1 MDSNT
6 LFTAALELAGTPWK
20 VTESRFEGSPPKLEL
35 DLDFDRGSRFCCPQ
49 CVEAGRAEP
58 EALCPVHDTTTKQWR
73 HMDFFQYQCLLSA
86 RVPRVKCADHGVLQA
101 SVPWARPGSGFTLL
115 MEAAILRLAQQ
126 MPVVQIARLLGVHDT
141 QLWRVILH
149 HVNLAQAARDWS
161 KVTRV
166 LVDETSAR
174 RGHRYVTN
182 FVCADSREL
191 LFMID
196 GRGSEAFEAFAQAL
210 ADHGVKI
217 EQITWVCMDMSRAYR
232 KGARE
237 VFPKAKIVF
246 DRFHVMLL
254 AGKAVDEVR
263 KELARHGADL
273 KGSMWALRG
282 NDWNLSADNLQKR
295 NQLARQYKTLGR
307 ALMLRDVLADIL
319 STGTE
324 ADLRAWCTR
333 MLRSRLEPFR
343 RLVATL
349 RAHWDGVVAM
359 LQTDLTNGL
368 IEAING
374 LLQLAKRMA
383 RGFRGIEAF
392 RAMAYLKTAKL
403 KLNLPPLKPT

>member
-1 MDSNT
+1 METNT
-6 LFTAALELAGTPWK
+6 LFTAALELADTPWK
-20 VTESRFEGSPPKLEL
+20 VTGSKFEGSPPKLEL
-35 DLDFDRGSRFCCPQ
+35 DLDFERGSRFPCPQ

-86 RVPRVKCADHGVLQA
+86 RVPRVKCAEHGVLQA
-101 SVPWARPGSGFTLL
+101 DVPWARSGSGFTLL
-115 MEAAILRLAQQ
+115 MEAGIMELSNQ
-126 MPVVQIARLLGVHDT
+126 MPMAAVARQLGVHDT
-141 QLWRVILH
+141 RLWRVILH

-166 LVDETSAR
+166 LVDETSSR

-191 LFMID
+191 LFMTE
-196 GRGSEAFEAFAQAL
+196 GRKAEAFEAFAQAL
-210 ADHGVKI
+210 ADHGVER
-217 EQITWVCMDMSRAYR
+217 EQITWVCMDMSRSYR

-237 VFPKAKIVF
+237 VFPGAKIVF
-246 DRFHVMLL
+246 DRFHVMQL

-263 KELARHGADL
+263 KELARHGVDL
-273 KGSMWALRG
+273 KGAMWALRG
-282 NDWNLSADNLQKR
+282 NEWNLSEDKRLLR
-295 NQLARQYKTLGR
+295 NQLARRYKALGR

-319 STGTE
+319 ATGTE

-343 RLVATL
+343 DLVATL
-349 RAHWDGVVAM
+349 REHWDGVVAM

-368 IEAING
+368 VEAING
-374 LLQLAKRMA
+374 QLQLAKRMA

-392 RAMAYLKTAKL
+392 RAMAYLKAAKL
-403 KLNLPPLKPT
+403 KLTLPPLKPT